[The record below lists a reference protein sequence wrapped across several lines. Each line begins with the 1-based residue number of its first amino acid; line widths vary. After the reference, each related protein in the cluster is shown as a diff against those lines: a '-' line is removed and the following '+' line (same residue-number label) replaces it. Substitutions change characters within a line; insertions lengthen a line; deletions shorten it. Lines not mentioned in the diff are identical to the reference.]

1 MAHRERMTSRERVL
15 AALKHE
21 TPDRVPIDLGGFQTG
36 IHRHAY
42 AQLLAHLGLRDE
54 VTILDPVQQLA
65 RPCEPLLERFHIDIR
80 YVIAH
85 GPENCVAGVPPA
97 NRGQDA
103 RDTQPVGIEHN
114 TRDGRLWDDLKD
126 EFGVVWSMPLSDCG
140 LRIADCEFVADTS
153 FNPKS
158 AIRNPQSLTG
168 LYMDISHH
176 PLAHATLADLAD
188 YPFPKGDDPTR
199 FTGLREQ
206 AQMLR
211 RETPYALST
220 GIGGVV
226 YEICWY
232 LRGLERWFMD
242 MIENPAF
249 CEALLDRT
257 LHFWM
262 GYYTEFMKEI
272 GDLVDVVMIGDD
284 IGGQSGPLFSP
295 SFYRRVVKPRQ
306 KKLVQHIKSLTS
318 AKIWYHTCGS
328 VRQLI
333 PDLLDN
339 GIDILN
345 PVQISAADMDPCDLK
360 ADFGDRL
367 VFWGGGIDTQRVL
380 SFAGPEE
387 VKEHVRRNLEAFK
400 PGGGYVFNSVHNIQ
414 AGVPPE
420 NITALFDAAH
430 QHGFYRA

>member
-1 MAHRERMTSRERVL
+1 MAHRETMSSKQRVL
-15 AALKHE
+15 KALNHE

-36 IHRHAY
+36 IHRNAY
-42 AQLLAHLGLRDE
+42 AQLLDYLGIRDD

-65 RPCEPLLERFHIDIR
+65 RPCEALLERFHVDIR
-80 YVIAH
+80 YVVAH
-85 GPENCVAGVPPA
+85 GPDSFKGS
-97 NRGQDA
+97 
-103 RDTQPVGIEHN
+103 IEQN
-114 TRDGRLWDDLKD
+114 TRDGRLWHDLKD
-126 EFGVVWSMPLSDCG
+126 EFGVVWSMPD
-140 LRIADCEFVADTS
+140 DQ
-153 FNPKS
+153 P
-158 AIRNPQSLTG
+158 

-176 PLAHATLADLAD
+176 PLANAAFADLAD

-257 LHFWM
+257 LEFWL
-262 GYYTEFMKEI
+262 GYYSEFMKEI

-295 SFYRRVVKPRQ
+295 QFYRRVVKPRQ
-306 KKLVQHIKSLTS
+306 KKLVQHIKSLTN

-345 PVQISAADMDPCDLK
+345 PVQISAADMAPRELK
-360 ADFGDRL
+360 ADFGDKL

-387 VKEHVRRNLEAFK
+387 VREHVRRNLEALK

-420 NITALFDAAH
+420 NIAALFAAAH
-430 QHGFYRA
+430 QHGFYS